1 MAVATMQEVLKR
13 AFEERYGVAAFNIV
27 NDLTMEAAL
36 AAAAESRSPLIVQVS
51 VKTVRIWG
59 AKLIQMMFAEMA
71 RKVSIP
77 ATLHLDHCPDVR
89 VIEECLEVGWNSVL
103 YDGSGLSYDDCL
115 EQTKK
120 VVALA
125 RRYGAAVEG
134 EIEPVKGVED
144 GVGTD
149 AEVAVFSIDKAIKFV
164 RETGIDT
171 FAPAIGTAHGVY
183 KAEPKINFDR
193 VADLV
198 AAVSI
203 PMVIHGGTGL
213 SDDVFHKL
221 IARGAVKVNISTELK
236 ITFADSLRN
245 YLEKN
250 PKQYDPLKLLA
261 ANREAIKAMAM
272 RFIKI
277 FGSQGKAE

>member
-1 MAVATMQEVLKR
+1 MPVAPMQEILKR
-13 AFEERYGVAAFNIV
+13 AFAERYGVAAFNVV
-27 NDLTMEAAL
+27 NDLTMEATL
-36 AAAAESRSPLIVQVS
+36 AGAAELKSPLIVQVS
-51 VKTVRIWG
+51 VKTVKVWG
-59 AKLIQMMFAEMA
+59 AKLIRLMFAEMA
-71 RKVSIP
+71 GKVSIP

-89 VIEECLEVGWNSVL
+89 LIEECLAAGWNSVL
-103 YDGSGLSYDDCL
+103 FDGSGLSYDDCL
-115 EQTKK
+115 AQTQK

-144 GVGTD
+144 GIGSY
-149 AEVAVFSIDKAIKFV
+149 AEVAVFSVDKAVNFIRV
-164 RETGIDT
+164 TGIDS

-193 VADLV
+193 VTKLV
-198 AAVSI
+198 AAVGS

-213 SDDVFHKL
+213 SEEVVRKL

-236 ITFADSLRN
+236 ITFADSLRE
-245 YLEKN
+245 YLDKY
-250 PKQYDPLKLLA
+250 PRQYDPLKLLA

-272 RFIKI
+272 RFIKM
-277 FGSQGKAE
+277 FGSEGKA